1 MAKVELSKFDIE
13 FLNDTPEGRKYLEYN
28 EKIGGE
34 RFGYCIG
41 CPDIDTLYG
50 GEIGL
55 YEECIKRG
63 VTWEQ
68 LLNKD
73 KHNWDELD

>member
-1 MAKVELSKFDIE
+1 MPKVKLDKFDIE
-13 FLNDTPEGRKYLEYN
+13 FLNMTPEGQKYLEYN

-41 CPDIDTLYG
+41 CPDIDALFG

-55 YEECIKRG
+55 YEKCIESG
-63 VTWEQ
+63 IPWEK
-68 LLNKD
+68 LLKKD
-73 KHNWDELD
+73 ESNWDELN